1 MKNALITIVIVVVAM
16 AAYHYLTDSGGDPVT
31 RDEFNAAHNELRQQ
45 IDSVMH
51 ECDTL
56 KSELRAVRANTDTLK
71 AGQEV
76 IFKTMQENKGKE
88 TSLWD
93 LIWR

>member
-1 MKNALITIVIVVVAM
+1 MKTVISIVLVVLAFVVVWW
-16 AAYHYLTDSGGDPVT
+16 YIGQN
-31 RDEFNAAHNELRQQ
+31 NAATRQDLDDVRRELRAQ
-45 IDSVMH
+45 IDSVLM
-51 ECDTL
+51 ECDSL

-76 IFKTMQENKGKE
+76 IFRTMQENQGKE

>member
-1 MKNALITIVIVVVAM
+1 MKTVISIVLVVLAFVVVWW
-16 AAYHYLTDSGGDPVT
+16 YIGQN
-31 RDEFNAAHNELRQQ
+31 NAATRQDLDDVRRELRAQ
-45 IDSVMH
+45 IDSVLM
-51 ECDTL
+51 ECDSL

-76 IFKTMQENKGKE
+76 IFRTMQENKGKE

>member
-1 MKNALITIVIVVVAM
+1 VVVWW
-16 AAYHYLTDSGGDPVT
+16 YIGQN
-31 RDEFNAAHNELRQQ
+31 NAATRQDLDDVRRELRAQ
-45 IDSVMH
+45 IDSVLM
-51 ECDTL
+51 ECDSL

-76 IFKTMQENKGKE
+76 IFRTMKENQGKE

>member
-1 MKNALITIVIVVVAM
+1 MKTVITIAIVIIIVAAIGYEWNM
-16 AAYHYLTDSGGDPVT
+16 MGSTATKADVDAAK
-31 RDEFNAAHNELRQQ
+31 RELRAQ
-45 IDSVMH
+45 IDSVLM
-51 ECDTL
+51 ECDSL

-76 IFKTMQENKGKE
+76 IFRTMQENQGKE

>member
-1 MKNALITIVIVVVAM
+1 MKTAISIVIIIIIVAAIGYEWSM
-16 AAYHYLTDSGGDPVT
+16 MGSTATKADVDAAK
-31 RDEFNAAHNELRQQ
+31 RELRAQ
-45 IDSVMH
+45 IDSVLM
-51 ECDTL
+51 ECDSL

-76 IFKTMQENKGKE
+76 IFRTMQENQGKE

>member
-1 MKNALITIVIVVVAM
+1 MKTAITIVIIIIVAAIGYEWCM
-16 AAYHYLTDSGGDPVT
+16 MGSTATKADVDAAK
-31 RDEFNAAHNELRQQ
+31 RELRAQ
-45 IDSVMH
+45 IDSVLM
-51 ECDTL
+51 ECDSL

-76 IFKTMQENKGKE
+76 IFRTMQENKGKE

>member
-1 MKNALITIVIVVVAM
+1 MKNTLITIVIVVLAL
-16 AAYHYLTDSGGDPVT
+16 AAYNYYTSDTDTVT
-31 RDEFNAAHNELRQQ
+31 KSEFNAAHTELRQR
-45 IDSVMH
+45 IDSVMRN
-51 ECDTL
+51 CDSL
-56 KSELRAVRANTDTLK
+56 KTELRAVRANTDTLK

-76 IFKTMQENKGKE
+76 IFRTMQENKGKK

>member
-1 MKNALITIVIVVVAM
+1 MKTVISIVLVVLAFVVVWW
-16 AAYHYLTDSGGDPVT
+16 YI
-31 RDEFNAAHNELRQQ
+31 RQNNAATRQDLDDVRRELQAQ
-45 IDSVMH
+45 IDSVMRNT
-51 ECDTL
+51 DTL
-56 KSELRAVRANTDTLK
+56 KIELRAVRANTDTLK

-76 IFKTMQENKGKE
+76 IFRTMRENKGKE

>member
-1 MKNALITIVIVVVAM
+1 MKTAISIVLVVLAFVVVWW
-16 AAYHYLTDSGGDPVT
+16 YIGQN
-31 RDEFNAAHNELRQQ
+31 NAATRQDLDDVRRELRAQ
-45 IDSVMH
+45 IDSVLM
-51 ECDTL
+51 ECDSL

-76 IFKTMQENKGKE
+76 IFRTMQENKGKE

>member
-1 MKNALITIVIVVVAM
+1 MKNALIILVLVAVVF
-16 AAYHYLTDSGGDPVT
+16 YLYGAFIQDKNTATKGDL
-31 RDEFNAAHNELRQQ
+31 DEVRTELRQK
-45 IDSVMH
+45 IDSVMR

-56 KSELRAVRANTDTLK
+56 KAELRAVRANTDTLK

-76 IFKTMQENKGKE
+76 IFRTMQENQGKE

>member
-1 MKNALITIVIVVVAM
+1 MKTAISIVLVVLAFVVVWW
-16 AAYHYLTDSGGDPVT
+16 YIGQN
-31 RDEFNAAHNELRQQ
+31 NAATRQDLDDVRRELRAQ
-45 IDSVMH
+45 IDSVLM
-51 ECDTL
+51 ECDNL

-76 IFKTMQENKGKE
+76 IFRTMQENKGKE

>member
-1 MKNALITIVIVVVAM
+1 MKTAISIVLVVLAFVVVWW
-16 AAYHYLTDSGGDPVT
+16 YIGQN
-31 RDEFNAAHNELRQQ
+31 NAATRQDLDDVRRELRAQ
-45 IDSVMH
+45 IDSVLM
-51 ECDTL
+51 ECDSL

-76 IFKTMQENKGKE
+76 IFRTMQENKGRE

-93 LIWR
+93 LIMGR

>member
-1 MKNALITIVIVVVAM
+1 MKTVISIVLVVLAFVVVWW
-16 AAYHYLTDSGGDPVT
+16 YIGQN
-31 RDEFNAAHNELRQQ
+31 NAATRQDLDDVRRELRAQ
-45 IDSVMH
+45 IDSVLM
-51 ECDTL
+51 ECDSL
-56 KSELRAVRANTDTLK
+56 KSELRVVRANTDTLK

-76 IFKTMQENKGKE
+76 IFRTMQENKGRE

>member
-1 MKNALITIVIVVVAM
+1 MKTVISIVLVVLAFVVVWW
-16 AAYHYLTDSGGDPVT
+16 YIGQN
-31 RDEFNAAHNELRQQ
+31 NAATRQDLDDVRIELRAQ
-45 IDSVMH
+45 IDSVLM
-51 ECDTL
+51 ECDSL
-56 KSELRAVRANTDTLK
+56 KAELRAVRANTDTLK

-76 IFKTMQENKGKE
+76 IFRTMQENKGKE

>member
-1 MKNALITIVIVVVAM
+1 MKQLLITILIVLFSLVA
-16 AAYHYLTDSGGDPVT
+16 YNYYTGNNDTVT
-31 RDEFNAAHNELRQQ
+31 KDEFNAAHAELRQR
-45 IDSVMH
+45 IDSVMRN
-51 ECDTL
+51 CDSL
-56 KSELRAVRANTDTLK
+56 KTELRAVRANTDTLK

-76 IFKTMQENKGKE
+76 IFRTMQENKGKE

>member
-1 MKNALITIVIVVVAM
+1 MKNTLITIVIVSSAL
-16 AAYHYLTDSGGDPVT
+16 AAYNYYTSDTDAVT
-31 RDEFNAAHNELRQQ
+31 KGEFNAAHTELRQR
-45 IDSVMH
+45 IDSVMRN
-51 ECDTL
+51 CDSL
-56 KSELRAVRANTDTLK
+56 KTELRAVRANTDTLK

-76 IFKTMQENKGKE
+76 IFRTMQENKGKE